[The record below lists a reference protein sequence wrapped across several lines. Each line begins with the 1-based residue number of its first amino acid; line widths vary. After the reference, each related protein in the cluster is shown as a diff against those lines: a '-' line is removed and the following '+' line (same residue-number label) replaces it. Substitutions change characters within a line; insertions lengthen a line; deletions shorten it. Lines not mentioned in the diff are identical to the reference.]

1 MEIFKKLNFFFT
13 KIANRHIIIMNCDY
27 SEKYDFIAILEDLL
41 VYLQPQTYEKINFDS
56 IYWVIKSF
64 SIKVFCYF
72 ISFLSY
78 PIIIIS
84 KEKDQTI

>member
-27 SEKYDFIAILEDLL
+27 SEKYDFITILKDLL
-41 VYLQPQTYEKINFDS
+41 IYLQHQTYEKINFDS

-64 SIKVFCYF
+64 SIKVV
-72 ISFLSY
+72 FLF
-78 PIIIIS
+78 
-84 KEKDQTI
+84 